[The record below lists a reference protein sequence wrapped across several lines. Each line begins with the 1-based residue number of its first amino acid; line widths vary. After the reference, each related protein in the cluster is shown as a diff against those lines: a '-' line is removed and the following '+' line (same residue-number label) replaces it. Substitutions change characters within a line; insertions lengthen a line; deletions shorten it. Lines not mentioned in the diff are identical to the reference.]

1 MKQSSTKLL
10 AFFLFNAFVALASA
24 LPYRHLIT
32 LDPAVQSLVPE
43 ETVVATQL
51 HVMPNAERI
60 GDYEYKEVPL
70 VSRKRAK
77 EIVSAEEDKLDGE
90 EEKETMQNVM
100 NKKEAA
106 EHANNGELIN
116 NIAAIAENTQS
127 VADNAVLTPHK
138 TKPLTVDSGNPIY
151 ITIPIYV
158 NSSAG
163 LPLTLSIGGQQIPF
177 KANRIGLN
185 GALKREVSPTSLY
198 NKLP

>member
-1 MKQSSTKLL
+1 MDFKFFINFELLGEHSNEKCKLFV
-10 AFFLFNAFVALASA
+10 AFFLVNAFVALASA

-127 VADNAVLTPHK
+127 VADNAV
-138 TKPLTVDSGNPIY
+138 
-151 ITIPIYV
+151 
-158 NSSAG
+158 
-163 LPLTLSIGGQQIPF
+163 
-177 KANRIGLN
+177 
-185 GALKREVSPTSLY
+185 VSVVAT
-198 NKLP
+198 

>member
-1 MKQSSTKLL
+1 M
-10 AFFLFNAFVALASA
+10 ALASA

-70 VSRKRAK
+70 VSRKSAK

-127 VADNAVLTPHK
+127 VADNAV
-138 TKPLTVDSGNPIY
+138 
-151 ITIPIYV
+151 
-158 NSSAG
+158 
-163 LPLTLSIGGQQIPF
+163 
-177 KANRIGLN
+177 
-185 GALKREVSPTSLY
+185 VSVVAT
-198 NKLP
+198 